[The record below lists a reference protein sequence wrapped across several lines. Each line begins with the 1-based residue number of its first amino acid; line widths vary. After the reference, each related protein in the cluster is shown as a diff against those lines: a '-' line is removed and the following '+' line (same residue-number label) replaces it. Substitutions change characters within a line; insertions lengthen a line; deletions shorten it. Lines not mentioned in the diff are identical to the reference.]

1 MEALTLEKEQGGL
14 TVKKFSVLLLTAA
27 TLLSMTLA
35 GCGNE
40 NNAPAANQGEK
51 KDKVKIRIAY
61 WNKEDSVKTLL
72 DLVKEKLPNIEL
84 EYQFIDNKQYQNI
97 IETQLTAGAG
107 PDIISTNPYT
117 ASRYAK
123 LGYIK
128 DISELAD
135 RYNDGGKNVYSV
147 DGKLYAIPG
156 ISWFEGMFYNK
167 EIFEKLNLKVPT
179 TFEEELALHE
189 TLKQNGIKPQAMG
202 AKSWEPMMKSSM
214 GLVMNNFLSKAE
226 NKDFDVQYGEGKTKL
241 DGNWNTALEQWTELI
256 KRGYLTED
264 MLGVDYD
271 QALDEFATGKA
282 AMWQSGPW
290 AVEAIQTKNPNLKF
304 DMFPFYGSEPGAGW
318 LIGGPGVGFAAN
330 SKSKHQEEIMQIL
343 DLISTPEGQQA
354 FWSDNKGGSSYLKDV
369 EFEMPEQFTSVSETL
384 KAGNV
389 YAPWNNWGDTS
400 NVIEDYGKN
409 FQYVLSGK
417 MTISEALQAI
427 DKKTNELIQG
437 KAQ

>member
-1 MEALTLEKEQGGL
+1 M
-14 TVKKFSVLLLTAA
+14 KKVNMLLLTAI
-27 TLLSMTLA
+27 TVLSMTLA
-35 GCGNE
+35 GCSGAKNE
-40 NNAPAANQGEK
+40 PTADQGEK
-51 KDKVKIRIAY
+51 KEKVKVRIAY
-61 WNKEDSVKTLL
+61 WNKEESVKTLL
-72 DLVKEKLPNIEL
+72 DLVKEKLPNIEV

-128 DISELAD
+128 DISSLAD

-147 DGKLYAIPG
+147 DGKLYALPG

-167 EIFEKLNLKVPT
+167 EIFDKLNLKPPT

-189 TLKQNGIKPQAMG
+189 TLKKNGVKPQAMG

-214 GLVMNNFLSKAE
+214 AFVMNDFLAKPE
-226 NKDFDVQYGEGKTKL
+226 NKDFDVQYAEGKTKL
-241 DGNWNTALEQWTELI
+241 DGNWNTALEQWSELI
-256 KRGYLTED
+256 KKEYLTED
-264 MLGVDYD
+264 MLGIDYD

-290 AVEAIQTKNPNLKF
+290 AVETIQKKNANLKF
-304 DMFPFYGSEPGAGW
+304 DMFPFYGTEPGAGW

-330 SKSKHQEEIMQIL
+330 SNSKHQEEVMQVL

-354 FWSDNKGGSSYLKDV
+354 FWNDNKGGSSYLKGV
-369 EFEMPEQFTSVSETL
+369 EFEMPEQFASVSETL

-389 YAPWNNWGDTS
+389 YAPWNNWGNAS
-400 NVIEDYGKN
+400 NVIEDYGKY
-409 FQYVLSGK
+409 FQYVLSGE
-417 MTISEALQAI
+417 MTVTEALQAI
-427 DKKTNELIQG
+427 DKKTAELI
-437 KAQ
+437 KAKAE